1 VKSDPIAIGL
11 KNVKSDPI
19 AIGLKSEMIAI
30 GLKMWPVIDGV
41 Y

>member
-1 VKSDPIAIGL
+1 VKSEKIKV

-19 AIGLKSEMIAI
+19 AIGLESDLIAI